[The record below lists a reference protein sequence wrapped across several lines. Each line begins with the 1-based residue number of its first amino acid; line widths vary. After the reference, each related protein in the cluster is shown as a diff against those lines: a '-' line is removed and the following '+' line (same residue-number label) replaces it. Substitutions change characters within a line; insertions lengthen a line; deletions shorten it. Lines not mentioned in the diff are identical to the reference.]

1 MTDGVLQVSDNGS
14 LVTEMT
20 PQSEC
25 AWCTYG
31 FADSLQ

>member
-14 LVTEMT
+14 LFKEMK
-20 PQSEC
+20 PQPDC

-31 FADSLQ
+31 FADPLQ